1 MKNNAASPKNALL
14 TLLIRVIGL
23 VLTILILYFFFQG
36 NRLQKQYDA
45 EAAITPAPT
54 LAPPT
59 LYARPTQALLRLGSI
74 SPEVKALQTRLKE
87 LGFYQG
93 EIDGQYGGGTKEA
106 VRLFQ
111 QQHGLKDDGLAGAT
125 TLQKLY
131 GNDTH
136 KLEVTPEPVLPAV
149 SKKDAPLL
157 VNRSNPLP
165 DGYTPKDLVSLQE
178 VIPADLAIIKEAGEK
193 GCRPA
198 AEALKALF
206 TAAHQDGLTVWQVSE
221 GYRTTEEQKG
231 LFEKRK
237 QQFMSGEATG
247 DKLSEQAAETETER
261 DVARPGTSEHQTG
274 LAFDITVPKRSFGDT
289 EQSRWLSRHCWE
301 YGFILRYPEG
311 AEDITGFHYEPWHI
325 RFVGKTHSQ
334 YIHAAD
340 ITLEEY
346 IKKLP
351 D

>member
-1 MKNNAASPKNALL
+1 MKNNASQRNNAQLSLL
-14 TLLIRVIGL
+14 LRVISL
-23 VLTILILYFFFQG
+23 VLAVLILYFFFQAS
-36 NRLQKQYDA
+36 NLQKQYDA
-45 EAAITPAPT
+45 EARITPTPS
-54 LAPPT
+54 LAPPS
-59 LYARPTQALLRLGSI
+59 LHARPTEALLRVGSV

-93 EIDGQYGGGTKEA
+93 DIDGQYGGGTKEA

-111 QQHGLKDDGLAGAT
+111 KQHGLKDDGLAGAT

-131 GNDTH
+131 GNDVH
-136 KLEVTPEPVLPAV
+136 QLEVTPEPVLPSV

-157 VNRSNPLP
+157 VNRKNTLP
-165 DGYTPKDLVSLQE
+165 DGYTPRDLVPLAD
-178 VIPADLAIIKEAGEK
+178 VIPNDLAIIKESGEK

-198 AEALKALF
+198 AEALKAMF
-206 TAAHQDGLTVWQVSE
+206 AAAHQDGLTVWQVSE
-221 GYRTTEEQKG
+221 GYRTTEEQKS

-247 DKLSEQAAETETER
+247 DKLSEQAAEIETEQ

-289 EQSRWLSRHCWE
+289 EQARWLSRHCWE

-311 AEDITGFHYEPWHI
+311 AEHITGFHYEPWHI
-325 RFVGKTHSQ
+325 RFVGQTHSQ

-346 IKKLP
+346 IEKLP
-351 D
+351 N

>member
-1 MKNNAASPKNALL
+1 MKSNASQAKRAFLPLL
-14 TLLIRVIGL
+14 ARLTGL
-23 VLTILILYFFFQG
+23 VLIVLILYFFFQA
-36 NRLQKQYDA
+36 NRLQREYTA
-45 EAAITPAPT
+45 EARITPTPS

-59 LYARPTQALLRLGSI
+59 LFARPTQALLRLGSV

-87 LGFYQG
+87 LGYYTG

-111 QQHGLKDDGLAGAT
+111 QQHDLTDDGLAGET
-125 TLQKLY
+125 TLEKLY
-131 GNDTH
+131 GNDAHTV
-136 KLEVTPEPVLPAV
+136 EVTPEPVLPPV

-157 VNRSNPLP
+157 VNRTHPLP
-165 DGYTPKDLVSLQE
+165 DGYAPDDLVTLADI
-178 VIPADLAIIKEAGEK
+178 IPSNLAIIKEMGEK

-198 AEALKALF
+198 AEALKELL
-206 TAAHQDGLTVWQVSE
+206 TAAHQAGLTVWQISE
-221 GYRTTEEQKG
+221 GYRTTKEQQQ
-231 LFEKRK
+231 LFDKRK

-247 DKLSEQAAETETER
+247 DKLSEQAAEIEAEQ

-289 EQSRWLSRHCWE
+289 EQARWLSRHCWA
-301 YGFILRYPEG
+301 YGFILRYPDG
-311 AEDITGFHYEPWHI
+311 AEAITGFHYEPWHI

-346 IKKLP
+346 IEKLP
-351 D
+351 G